1 MRIKN
6 IDLHNGQPFEFGPG
20 RWNGFCKMDIMK
32 GLILNLVFIVL
43 AATSLAQSTTAD
55 TTKPQKVT
63 VEKDPRLDI
72 LAKVEADFN
81 LMATRFVKGYRL
93 FVLKSDNRD
102 YAMKVRAYLLKS
114 FPEEKVIMTYQSPF
128 IKMKFGDFVEKK
140 DAERYRDM
148 IMKGKVVTG
157 NVYVVPETIELKP
170 DKIKEGELK

>member
-1 MRIKN
+1 M
-6 IDLHNGQPFEFGPG
+6 HNDQPFEVGKG

-32 GLILNLVFIVL
+32 KLILNLVFIAFAVAS
-43 AATSLAQSTTAD
+43 AAQNATAD
-55 TTKPQKVT
+55 TAKPQKVT

-72 LAKVEADFN
+72 LAKVQTEFN

-148 IMKGKVVTG
+148 IIKGKVVTG

-170 DKIKEGELK
+170 DKIKETELK